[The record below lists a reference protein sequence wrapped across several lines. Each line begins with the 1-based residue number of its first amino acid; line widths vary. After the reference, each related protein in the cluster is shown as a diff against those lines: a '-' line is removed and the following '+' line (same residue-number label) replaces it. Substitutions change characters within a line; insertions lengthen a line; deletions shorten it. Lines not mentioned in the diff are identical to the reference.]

1 MQTNSQA
8 HMAGSATATRVLLV
22 RHGATTASADDRFA
36 GSINVALSDDG
47 RRQAARLGER
57 LAREPIAAAY
67 CSDLVRARDTA
78 ALIAGPHNLVSRARP
93 ALREI
98 DHGHWEGMVHREV
111 EQQYAKE
118 YAAWSADP
126 LLVAPPGGNTGL
138 AVLGQ
143 ALPAMREIVAGH
155 AGQTVLVVSHKATN
169 RFLLAFYLGIDLRR
183 ARDRIEQDLCC
194 LNILS
199 FRSPTEAQLL
209 LMNDTSHCGD

>member
-1 MQTNSQA
+1 MQNSSHA
-8 HMAGSATATRVLLV
+8 AGGGTSATTRVLLV

-36 GSINVALSDDG
+36 GSSDVQLSDDG
-47 RRQAARLGER
+47 RRQATRLGER
-57 LAREPIAAAY
+57 LAREPMAAAY

-78 ALIAGPHNLVSRARP
+78 ALIATPHKITPQPRP

-143 ALPAMREIVAGH
+143 ALPAMREIVAAH

-183 ARDRIEQDLCC
+183 ARDRIEQGLCC
-194 LNILS
+194 LNVLS

-209 LMNDTSHCGD
+209 LMNDTSHCG